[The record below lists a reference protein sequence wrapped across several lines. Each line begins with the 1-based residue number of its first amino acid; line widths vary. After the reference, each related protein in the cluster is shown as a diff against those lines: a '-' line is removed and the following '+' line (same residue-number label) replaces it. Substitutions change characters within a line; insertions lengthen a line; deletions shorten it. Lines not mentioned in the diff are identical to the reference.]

1 MRDDAAVQPSASPAR
16 RSLAGEGRTR
26 GARDGVSS
34 TRSAASA
41 RSKHPKGFV
50 ISQPPRVSR
59 RRGVK
64 LCVEYATRPDASAA
78 GAAVRGRR
86 PRRIGVGARVEFAAR
101 LAAPPPRPGRDEAA
115 RRTRAEF
122 VSTNH
127 RIVKE
132 AAGRRFPGGP
142 ALAPGQGAKPSAD
155 GPAPRPGGEGG
166 TRDAD
171 PPRFAGAGGFVSDR
185 SRRHARGGR
194 RPGGG
199 SVARGKEDLNR
210 GRSRLQEE
218 SRFDEKKDLRLD
230 AGLSGPTR
238 GDGVRASPRVSRR
251 RRRAVDGR
259 RRRPGGNPRD
269 PAFPAWFSK
278 YP

>member
-1 MRDDAAVQPSASPAR
+1 MCGVCHSPGRVR
-16 RSLAGEGRTR
+16 R
-26 GARDGVSS
+26 
-34 TRSAASA
+34 
-41 RSKHPKGFV
+41 
-50 ISQPPRVSR
+50 
-59 RRGVK
+59 
-64 LCVEYATRPDASAA
+64 
-78 GAAVRGRR
+78 RGRR
-86 PRRIGVGARVEFAAR
+86 PKTPAATHRRRGSCRIRGPFRGSP
-101 LAAPPPRPGRDEAA
+101 APPRKGRGG
-115 RRTRAEF
+115 
-122 VSTNH
+122 SPH
-127 RIVKE
+127 
-132 AAGRRFPGGP
+132 AGRIRIDQPPDCQRGCGPSGFPVGP

-171 PPRFAGAGGFVSDR
+171 PPRLAGAGGFVSDR

-218 SRFDEKKDLRLD
+218 SRFVEKKELRLV

-269 PAFPAWFSK
+269 PALPAWFSK